1 MAHKA
6 KPGQTNRRAFMR
18 RLVTVSGAAM
28 VGGVPLAATASAQR
42 RISRMRLSATHSKT
56 RLVFDLD
63 GPVQHSLFALN
74 NPARLVID
82 VEDARFS
89 GSSPNTNASAL
100 IRGIRKGTRHGDDL
114 RVVLDLQ
121 RRVRAQ
127 SFLLKPDGKRGYRLV
142 VDLLDPKKSNKN
154 KEIKKF
160 QDEKLRDVV
169 VAIDPG
175 HGGRDPGATGKHGTH
190 EKVVALAVGRRLAK
204 LIDQQSGMRAVLIRD
219 KDRFVTLRERVR
231 RAHEARADILVS
243 LHTDAFRDARAK
255 GASVYALSLRGASSE
270 AARRLADR
278 ENAADLLGGVSLKD
292 KDDLV
297 ASVLLD
303 LAQTATIESSVEVG
317 DHILRN
323 IKRLGRVHKSRVQQA
338 GFTVLKN
345 PDIPSVLIEMAFISN
360 PREEKKLRTSAHQQ
374 KLAKAITHGLRTY
387 FAHKAPPGTLLSQR
401 GIKSVG

>member
-1 MAHKA
+1 
-6 KPGQTNRRAFMR
+6 MR
-18 RLVTVSGAAM
+18 RLVTLSGAMVVSGAPVA
-28 VGGVPLAATASAQR
+28 VSAAAQR
-42 RISRMRLSATHSKT
+42 RISNLRLSATAGKT

-63 GPVQHSLFALN
+63 GPVEHSLFALD

-82 VEDARFS
+82 VQDARFS
-89 GSSPNTNASAL
+89 GASPNAAASAL

-127 SFLLKPDGKRGYRLV
+127 SFLLKPDGERGHRLV
-142 VDLLDPKKSNKN
+142 IDLLDPKKSNKN
-154 KEIKKF
+154 KKIQKIQE
-160 QDEKLRDVV
+160 EKLRDVV

-190 EKVVALAVGRRLAK
+190 EKTVSLAVARRLSK
-204 LIDQQSGMRAVLIRD
+204 LIQQQPGMRAVLIRN
-219 KDRFVTLRERVR
+219 KDRFISLRERVR
-231 RAHEARADILVS
+231 RAHEARADILIS
-243 LHTDAFRDARAK
+243 LHTDAFRDVRAK
-255 GASVYALSLRGASSE
+255 GASVYALSVRGATSE

-317 DHILRN
+317 GHILRH

-360 PREEKKLRTSAHQQ
+360 PREEKQLRASAHQQ
-374 KLAKAITHGLRTY
+374 KLAKAITHGVRTY
-387 FAHKAPPGTLLSQR
+387 FAQKAPPGTLLSQR
-401 GIKSVG
+401 RAKTVG

>member
-6 KPGQTNRRAFMR
+6 QSALANRRTFMR
-18 RLVTVSGAAM
+18 RLVTWGSAAM
-28 VGGVPLAATASAQR
+28 VGAVPVAATAAAQR
-42 RISRMRLSATHSKT
+42 RISRMRLSATPGKT

-63 GPVQHSLFALN
+63 GPVQHSLFSLGS
-74 NPARLVID
+74 PARLVID
-82 VEDARFS
+82 VEDARFA
-89 GSSPNTNASAL
+89 GSSPAAGASAL

-121 RRVRAQ
+121 HRVRAQ

-142 VDLLDPKKSNKN
+142 IDLLDPKKLNKN
-154 KEIKKF
+154 KSIPRLQQEN
-160 QDEKLRDVV
+160 LRDVV

-190 EKVVALAVGRRLAK
+190 EKTVSLAVGRRLAK
-204 LIDQQSGMRAVLIRD
+204 LVERQPGMHAVLIRD
-219 KDRFVTLRERVR
+219 KDQFVSLRERVR
-231 RAHEARADILVS
+231 RAHEARADILIS

-255 GASVYALSLRGASSE
+255 GASVYALSVGGASSE

-278 ENAADLLGGVSLKD
+278 ENAADLFGGVSLKD
-292 KDDLV
+292 KDELV

-317 DHILRN
+317 GHVLRN
-323 IKRLGRVHKSRVQQA
+323 MKRLGRVHKSQVQQA

-345 PDIPSVLIEMAFISN
+345 PDIPSLLIEMAFISN
-360 PREEKKLRTSAHQQ
+360 PREEKQLRTAAHQE

-387 FAHKAPPGTLLSQR
+387 FTQKAPPGTLLSQR
-401 GIKSVG
+401 RMKSVG